1 SSAVA
6 GHVRPRSPA
15 MPPRFSAQATANMVP
30 ELEVLLDLPAPVL
43 NALGAE
49 GVETASDLVGLYP
62 HVDAFLDHI
71 SSTMR
76 ARVDADAAL
85 EMAGVWTRIARMAVR
100 VPFTAFDPCR
110 AAAKP
115 ARMKHL
121 VAGGSG
127 QSLPTTI
134 VEGQDAKMVKD
145 EAVKQN
151 KLDLLFHILLE
162 YVIDLAELG
171 VQEQARR
178 QPFVDAANWF
188 PVSSFRRW
196 ARHCQTKGWNL
207 QSPKPFE
214 LASFLRSVSQGGP
227 TAAASMRAALKW
239 FACHAGA
246 KFDMDHHLVAPY
258 RFHSGFSGFLVP
270 AVALSAEDLWEVTD
284 ATALV
289 LDRATYNRLRRFMPT
304 LGNILEVSD
313 HEAQAI
319 GNWTE
324 NPQGGLGARPRACA
338 TMGMHYAGFKT
349 LRSAQIKVKLVER
362 FLQLWKIKAK
372 DVALTPE
379 GLLPAHSWTWPEL
392 ALLHQRTPWDSADPE
407 LKAPDGADVPEE
419 PAADRAVPELTAAPS
434 GSQPAAEHAAEDSS
448 SSASDQ
454 SADGAD
460 LEGIMADP
468 SAAEFAAWFKEPRP
482 TL

>member
-1 SSAVA
+1 
-6 GHVRPRSPA
+6 
-15 MPPRFSAQATANMVP
+15 MVP
-30 ELEVLLDLPAPVL
+30 ELKEVLLDLPAPVL

-85 EMAGVWTRIARMAVR
+85 EMAGVWTRVARMA
-100 VPFTAFDPCR
+100 R
-110 AAAKP
+110 APTKHAVDVIAAHRLSVFPSQPLTPAEPAAKP

-171 VQEQARR
+171 VQEQDLRDPVARQGVR
-178 QPFVDAANWF
+178 DTVLHGASRLSTQRIGSL
-188 PVSSFRRW
+188 VSSFRRW

-227 TAAASMRAALKW
+227 TAAASMHAALKW

-246 KFDMDHHLVAPY
+246 KCDMDHRLVAPY
-258 RFHSGFSGFLVP
+258 RFHSGTHTS
-270 AVALSAEDLWEVTD
+270 
-284 ATALV
+284 
-289 LDRATYNRLRRFMPT
+289 
-304 LGNILEVSD
+304 
-313 HEAQAI
+313 AQA
-319 GNWTE
+319 
-324 NPQGGLGARPRACA
+324 
-338 TMGMHYAGFKT
+338 
-349 LRSAQIKVKLVER
+349 
-362 FLQLWKIKAK
+362 
-372 DVALTPE
+372 
-379 GLLPAHSWTWPEL
+379 PEL
-392 ALLHQRTPWDSADPE
+392 QPWELVNLLLLTS
-407 LKAPDGADVPEE
+407 
-419 PAADRAVPELTAAPS
+419 RA
-434 GSQPAAEHAAEDSS
+434 
-448 SSASDQ
+448 
-454 SADGAD
+454 
-460 LEGIMADP
+460 
-468 SAAEFAAWFKEPRP
+468 
-482 TL
+482 